1 MSNIS
6 AQLINNPDGLKNTT
20 SKITDITAIPDSQW
34 GDVNTLL
41 NYGPSNFIKAPNQI
55 NIQSIV
61 DASDVNIDAE
71 AMDKYYNTLY
81 SGKNTATTVT
91 NNDQPLGQRSFTPS
105 GSKCN
110 YNGQQVDKTYVVD
123 TMNYYQNSD
132 KSFDTTNT
140 GMLSSSFGALQNIN
154 TNTHLKMLGPAA
166 NNCVQVT
173 IQKDGTPGNN
183 ITNYV
188 SKEEYDRLNCTIFPR
203 DASGNFCK
211 TYSGNSGCATC
222 SQKEN
227 PNPRIDSSVEGFGHG
242 HGGGGGGGHHGHG
255 SGMGHH
261 GNLGG
266 ATVATVGYGYQNW
279 YPLYVPNY
287 YQPEYIYNSGL
298 YNGVVYEVVDDDT
311 IRRKK
316 ELVANDDFIT
326 QFYLG
331 SITVLG
337 LFILYKLMQRND

>member
-1 MSNIS
+1 MSNIYDN
-6 AQLINNPDGLKNTT
+6 LINNPDGLNNTT
-20 SKITDITAIPDSQW
+20 TQITDITTIPDSKW
-34 GDVNTLL
+34 GDVNSLL
-41 NYGPSNFIKAPNQI
+41 NYGPSDFIKAPNQI
-55 NIQSIV
+55 NIQTII
-61 DASDVNIDAE
+61 DINGVNLDGD

-81 SGKNTATTVT
+81 NGKTTATTIT
-91 NNDQPLGQRSFTPS
+91 NNDQPLGGRSFVPS

-110 YNGQQVDKTYVVD
+110 YNGQQVDKNYVVD

-154 TNTHLKMLGPAA
+154 TNTNLKMLGPSA

-188 SKEEYDRLNCTIFPR
+188 SKEEYDRMNCTLFPR

-211 TYSGNSGCATC
+211 TYNGNKGCSSC
-222 SQKEN
+222 PQKINTN
-227 PNPRIDSSVEGFGHG
+227 PTIDSSVEAFTVQEYN
-242 HGGGGGGGHHGHG
+242 
-255 SGMGHH
+255 
-261 GNLGG
+261 NL
-266 ATVATVGYGYQNW
+266 QSF
-279 YPLYVPNY
+279 YVPDNN
-287 YQPEYIYNSGL
+287 QPEYIYNKGN
-298 YNGVVYEVVDDDT
+298 YNGIDYEVVDDDT

-316 ELVANDDFIT
+316 ELCVDDDFIT

-337 LFILYKLMQRND
+337 LFILYKIMKRN